1 MEVDMPSK
9 HDINRQRKLLI
20 MYRGLLAEYLRQ
32 QQEWSR
38 AEIPSFLSTGIT
50 VLRGHILEVKGT
62 LRGWRLAVDDHSD
75 DEGINDNLGRKVEH
89 QRNLLKIHRTTLAG
103 YLSQRQQ
110 LEPGH
115 ITPLVINSIQHSRN
129 EIQRIKAILRGW
141 GVAVDDLPEEE
152 PES

>member
-1 MEVDMPSK
+1 MPNN
-9 HDINRQRKLLI
+9 HDIDRQHKLLE

-38 AEIPSFLSTGIT
+38 AEMPPLLSTGIT
-50 VLRGHILEVKGT
+50 VLRGHILEAKGT
-62 LRGWRLAVDDHSD
+62 LRGWRIAVDDHPD
-75 DEGINDNLGRKVEH
+75 DEGVSDDLGRKVEH
-89 QRNLLKIHRTTLAG
+89 QRKLLKIHRTTLVD
-103 YLSQRQQ
+103 YLRQREK

-141 GVAVDDLPEEE
+141 GVVVDDLPEEHIE
-152 PES
+152 